1 VKDELAPLNDEQLHH
16 IRDERKEQ
24 IMGAALKV
32 FSRRGI
38 IGTKM
43 SMIAAEAGMSHGLL
57 YHYFKSK
64 EELFIT
70 LVEHAMIAAQDAMR
84 NVYDYPGSPIDK
96 IKSLTE
102 DMLDESGTDYF
113 MLIHQARTS
122 EGVPEKVKQLIED
135 YSMQAAVDQLL
146 PLFQEGQANGQII
159 AGDLE
164 GMIASY
170 LSVVNGL
177 MVLNVQEIGG
187 YQIPKVNI
195 LLRMI
200 SPN

>member
-1 VKDELAPLNDEQLHH
+1 MAPLNDEQLHH

-24 IMGAALKV
+24 IAGAALKV

-38 IGTKM
+38 NGTKM
-43 SMIAAEAGMSHGLL
+43 SMIAAEAGISHGLL

-96 IKSLTE
+96 IKSLTH

-135 YSMQAAVDQLL
+135 YSMKAAVNQLL
-146 PLFQEGQANGQII
+146 PLFQEGQAAGQII

-164 GMIASY
+164 EMIASY

-187 YQIPKVNI
+187 YQIPKVHI

>member
-1 VKDELAPLNDEQLHH
+1 VNDELAPLNDEQLHH

-43 SMIAAEAGMSHGLL
+43 SMIAVEAGMSHGLL

-135 YSMQAAVDQLL
+135 YSMKAAVNQLL
-146 PLFQEGQANGQII
+146 PLFQEGQADGQII

-164 GMIASY
+164 EMIASY